1 MRITTRRLTLIPSE
15 LPMAR
20 TELCDR
26 PAFARLLDAKVPEN
40 WPPESA
46 ADALPWFLE
55 RLEADAANFG
65 WLAWYAVLNGEDSE
79 ERTLI
84 GGIGFKGRPNV
95 EGTVEVGYS
104 VLPQF
109 HRQGYAGEMLG
120 GILSWAFQC
129 PDVVR
134 VVADS
139 MPTNTPS
146 VRLLLRHGFREVGA
160 GSEEGS
166 LLFEKV
172 RPNQTPAESGGRV

>member
-1 MRITTRRLTLIPSE
+1 MQISTPRLTLITSE
-15 LPMAR
+15 LPTAR
-20 TELCDR
+20 AELCDR
-26 PAFARLLDAKVPEN
+26 DAFARLLGAQIPDN

-65 WLAWYAVLNGEDSE
+65 WLAWYAVRNSQESE

-120 GILSWAFQC
+120 GIVGWAFQC

-134 VVADS
+134 VVADT

-146 VRLLLRHGFREVGA
+146 VRLLLRHGFRQIGA

-166 LLFEKV
+166 QLFEKV
-172 RPNQTPAESGGRV
+172 RTTPFEQTL

>member
-1 MRITTRRLTLIPSE
+1 MQITTPRLILIPSE

-20 TELCDR
+20 AELYDR
-26 PAFARLLDAKVPEN
+26 PAFARLLDAQVPTN

-55 RLEADAANFG
+55 RLEADAANLG
-65 WLAWYAVLNGEDSE
+65 WLAWYALRTGGELE

-84 GGIGFKGRPNV
+84 GGIGFKGRPTV
-95 EGTVEVGYS
+95 EGTVDVGYS

-109 HRQGYAGEMLG
+109 HGQGYAGEMLG
-120 GILSWAFQC
+120 GILPWAFQC
-129 PDVVR
+129 PEVVR
-134 VVADS
+134 VVADT

-146 VRLLLRHGFREVGA
+146 VRLLLRHGFRKVGS

-166 LLFEKV
+166 LLFEKQ
-172 RPNQTPAESGGRV
+172 RPNQTPAESGARV

>member
-1 MRITTRRLTLIPSE
+1 MQITTPRLTLIPSE

-20 TELCDR
+20 AELCDR
-26 PAFARLLDAKVPEN
+26 PSFAWLLGAHVPEN
-40 WPPESA
+40 WPPEST
-46 ADALPWFLE
+46 ADALPWFAE

-65 WLAWYAVLNGEDSE
+65 WLAWYAVRNGQASE
-79 ERTLI
+79 GRTLV
-84 GGIGFKGRPNV
+84 GSIGFKGRPNV

-120 GILSWAFQC
+120 GIVGWAFRC

-134 VVADS
+134 VVADT

-146 VRLLLRHGFREVGA
+146 VRVLLRHGFRQVGP

-172 RPNQTPAESGGRV
+172 RANHAV